1 VSNWNTQQQKE
12 IRDAL
17 LVLAKY
23 SSGFENAMGPG
34 GQVAPIRHL
43 IATAGGWRANPDK
56 DARYASITPEKNDG
70 TTIYK
75 LNVPANVPVD
85 GFCSITVYSGDGY
98 LQKNEYK
105 AYSINNITAKKE
117 SDGSVDI

>member
-1 VSNWNTQQQKE
+1 MVCRPRRTRGTLQGWSGKFEVSNWNTQQQKE

-23 SSGFENAMGPG
+23 SSGFENAMGPR

-43 IATAGGWRANPDK
+43 IATAGGWGANPDK

-75 LNVPANVPVD
+75 LNVPANVPGGRLLFD
-85 GFCSITVYSGDGY
+85 HA
-98 LQKNEYK
+98 L
-105 AYSINNITAKKE
+105 
-117 SDGSVDI
+117 